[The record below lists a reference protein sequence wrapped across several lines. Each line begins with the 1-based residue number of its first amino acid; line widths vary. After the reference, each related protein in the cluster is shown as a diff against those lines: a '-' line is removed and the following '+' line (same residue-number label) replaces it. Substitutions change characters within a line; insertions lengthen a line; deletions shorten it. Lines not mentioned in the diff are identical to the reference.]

1 MIISKTFDMKNSFFV
16 LIAGLLLFCGACK
29 KSFLTVPP
37 QGNSTTLN
45 DFYDSAGVQLLLIGA
60 YHDLTGID
68 VKSTWWGT
76 SGTNWIYGDITSG
89 DTYVGGSGTS
99 GLPHQVPD
107 ALNIENYEELST
119 TGFLDDKWTADYDGV
134 ARANAVILAVGNATN
149 MSTAA
154 KNEALGEARFLRGH
168 FHFDL
173 KKMWNNVPYVDET
186 VIDFNHLPNTANIWP
201 QIEAD
206 FRFGYNNMNE
216 VQPLAGQANKWAAAC
231 YLVKCYLFEQKYPQA
246 LALVDTII
254 ANGVNWQGTKYALT
268 NCYHDNF
275 DVGTENN
282 SETVLQIN
290 FSVDPTSL
298 PDNANLG
305 ETGVSPVGT
314 AADVTYGYWKQPSFN
329 VVNAF
334 KTDINGLPMMD
345 ASGND
350 TSNVTNMTNDMNIPS
365 SSPFVPYQGTVDPRL
380 DWSVGRRGVPYLDW
394 GVDPGASWVANQA
407 FGGPYLNIKNMF
419 KKSEEGAGFGGIIS
433 AYYYV
438 GNSAVNYNI
447 IRWAD
452 VLLWAAEAEVMAGS
466 VDQARTYVNMV
477 RSRAMNGCTVAIDNS
492 SGQPSAHYYMGLYT
506 TPWTSQSYAMA
517 AIQFERRLEFAEE
530 GHRFFDLVR
539 WGNASTYL
547 NAFLTVE
554 KTRGIGS
561 VLSTANFVKGTNEY
575 YPIPQQE
582 IILNPSLQQNPGY

>member
-1 MIISKTFDMKNSFFV
+1 MKKSFNIA
-16 LIAGLLLFCGACK
+16 IAGLLLFCGACNK
-29 KSFLTVPP
+29 TFLTVPP
-37 QGNSTTLN
+37 QGNGSTTLN
-45 DFYDSAGVQLLLIGA
+45 EFYDSAGVQLLLIGD

-89 DTYVGGSGTS
+89 DTYIGGAGTS

-107 ALNIENYEELST
+107 ALNIENYEDLST

-134 ARANAVILAVGNATN
+134 ARANAVILAAEAATG
-149 MSTAA
+149 MSATEQSEVIA
-154 KNEALGEARFLRGH
+154 EARFLRGH
-168 FHFDL
+168 FHFDA

-186 VIDFNHLPNTANIWP
+186 VTNFLHIANTANIWP

-206 FRFGYNNMNE
+206 FRFAYNNMNV

-231 YLVKCYLFEQKYPQA
+231 YLVKCYLFEQKFSQA

-254 ANGVNWQGTKYALT
+254 ASGVNAQGVKYGLT
-268 NCYHDNF
+268 PCYHDNF

-282 SETVLQIN
+282 MESVLQIN

-314 AADVTYGYWKQPSFN
+314 AADVTYGYWKQPSFS

-334 KTDINGLPMMD
+334 KTDVNGLPMMD

-350 TSNVTNMTNDMNIPS
+350 TSNVTNMTNDDGISS
-365 SSPFVPYQGTVDPRL
+365 SSPFIPYQGTVDPRL

-394 GVDPGASWVANQA
+394 GVDPGANWVASQA

-419 KKSEEGAGFGGIIS
+419 KQSEEGEGFGGIIS
-433 AYYYV
+433 SYYYV

-447 IRWAD
+447 IRYAD
-452 VLLWAAEAEVMAGS
+452 VLLWAAEAEAEAGS

-477 RSRAMNGCTVAIDNS
+477 RSRAMSGCTVAIDNS
-492 SGQPSAHYYMGLYT
+492 SGAPSANYSMSLYN

-530 GHRFFDLVR
+530 GHRFFDEVR
-539 WGNASTYL
+539 WGNAATYL
-547 NAFLTVE
+547 NNFLSVE
-554 KTRGIGS
+554 KTRNVGS
-561 VLSTANFVKGTNEY
+561 VLSSANFVKGTNEY
-575 YPIPQQE
+575 FPIPQQE

>member
-1 MIISKTFDMKNSFFV
+1 MKNSFF
-16 LIAGLLLFCGACK
+16 IGTGAMLLMLCSCS
-29 KSFLTVPP
+29 KSFLNGPP
-37 QGNSTTLN
+37 QGNG
-45 DFYDSAGVQLLLIGA
+45 SATINELYNAAGIQQLLVGV

-76 SGTNWIYGDITSG
+76 SGTNWVYGDITSG
-89 DTYVGGSGTS
+89 DTYVGGTGGS

-107 ALNIENYEELST
+107 ALNIANYAALPT

-134 ARANAVILAVGNATN
+134 ARANTLILAVPHATG
-149 MSTAA
+149 MSAA
-154 KNEALGEARFLRGH
+154 QQNEAIAEARFLRGH

-186 VIDFNHLPNTANIWP
+186 VTNFNHLPNTADIWP

-206 FRFGYNNMNE
+206 FRFGYDNMAE

-231 YLVKCYLFEQKYPQA
+231 YLAKCYMFEQKYQQA
-246 LALVDTII
+246 LGLLDTII
-254 ANGVNWQGTKYALT
+254 ASGVNAQGVKYALT

-282 SETVLQIN
+282 SESVLQIN

-334 KTDINGLPMMD
+334 KTDVNGLPMMD

-350 TSNVTNMTNDMNIPS
+350 TSNVTNMPNDMNIPS
-365 SSPFVPYQGTVDPRL
+365 ASHFVPYQGTVDPRL

-394 GVDPGASWVANQA
+394 GLDPGASWVEDQS
-407 FGGPYLNIKNMF
+407 FGGPYINIKNMF
-419 KKSEEGAGFGGIIS
+419 TQAEQGAGFGGIVS
-433 AYYYV
+433 SYYYV

-447 IRWAD
+447 IRYAD
-452 VLLWAAEAEVMAGS
+452 VLLWAAEAEIEAGS
-466 VDQARTYVNMV
+466 VDQARTYVNMI
-477 RSRAMNGCTVAIDNS
+477 RARAMNGCMVPIDNS
-492 SGQPSAHYYMGLYT
+492 SGAPSAHYTMSLYNA
-506 TPWTSQSYAMA
+506 PWTSQSYARNA
-517 AIQFERRLEFAEE
+517 VRFERRLEFAME
-530 GHRFFDLVR
+530 GQRFFDLVR
-539 WGNASTYL
+539 WGIAGPYL
-547 NAFLTVE
+547 NAFLQVE
-554 KTRGIGS
+554 KTRGVGS
-561 VLSTANFVKGTNEY
+561 VLSSAQFTTGKNEY

-582 IILNPSLQQNPGY
+582 IILDPQLKQNTGY